1 MSNRPVTE
9 AHAGRMLLMANITYW
24 MAAGAYSP
32 FLSAY
37 LTAKGM
43 TAAQIGLLLTLQPAA
58 TILIQPLWARLS
70 DRSGNR
76 RLVLLLLTLGAAASS
91 LLYERAGG
99 FWSYFAATLAFTA
112 FFSALLPLCDAIVIQ
127 GAAQYHRDFARI
139 RMGGTLGYA
148 LVVFLIG
155 FYLDKTPTAQFTLVC
170 AACLILAF
178 FEAMLPPVRQAEEE
192 APQGGERGAERRVF
206 ASREV
211 VFVLAFAFICQ
222 IGIGF
227 SGSFLG
233 RYVVE
238 LGYRQGLIG
247 VLNCVS
253 ALSEVPILLVA
264 SRITR
269 RFGEIPILIFSG
281 GMTGL
286 RILLTGLGTVPAMV
300 AAQLL
305 QSVTYMTVYFCC
317 ATYISR
323 NVLPGRQSQGK
334 SVLAVVQTGFAS
346 VVANLGG
353 GLAGDILGIRQ
364 AYLLVALLTAA
375 GTAAVTLVYY
385 RRRAAGD
392 RG

>member
-155 FYLDKTPTAQFTLVC
+155 FYLDKTPTA
-170 AACLILAF
+170 
-178 FEAMLPPVRQAEEE
+178 
-192 APQGGERGAERRVF
+192 
-206 ASREV
+206 
-211 VFVLAFAFICQ
+211 
-222 IGIGF
+222 
-227 SGSFLG
+227 
-233 RYVVE
+233 
-238 LGYRQGLIG
+238 
-247 VLNCVS
+247 
-253 ALSEVPILLVA
+253 
-264 SRITR
+264 
-269 RFGEIPILIFSG
+269 
-281 GMTGL
+281 
-286 RILLTGLGTVPAMV
+286 
-300 AAQLL
+300 
-305 QSVTYMTVYFCC
+305 
-317 ATYISR
+317 
-323 NVLPGRQSQGK
+323 
-334 SVLAVVQTGFAS
+334 
-346 VVANLGG
+346 
-353 GLAGDILGIRQ
+353 
-364 AYLLVALLTAA
+364 
-375 GTAAVTLVYY
+375 
-385 RRRAAGD
+385 
-392 RG
+392 